1 MKPSLSLL
9 PVFSA
14 LFLISC
20 SSTPE
25 APPPERVT
33 DVIECSYP
41 DNPSQAAPEWV
52 CNEALDGYEVAAV
65 GVTEKSKAGIA
76 FMEQIAA
83 TNARVKLAQQIRVQV
98 QNMVKTF
105 LETTGSGDSETVDRA
120 NTSVTRQITDESLA
134 GSKVVKKITNKLGT
148 LYVLVAIDETEFNSL
163 TSDALSTSMDN
174 DNALWQQFRA
184 QQSQQEL
191 QDAILNAK

>member
-1 MKPSLSLL
+1 MKPTLSLL
-9 PVFSA
+9 PAFTA

-25 APPPERVT
+25 PPKAPPPERVT
-33 DVIECSYP
+33 DVIECAYP
-41 DNPSQAAPEWV
+41 DHPSQAAPEWV
-52 CNEALDGYEVAAV
+52 CNESLDPYEVAAV
-65 GVTEKSKAGIA
+65 GIAEKSRAGIA

-98 QNMVKTF
+98 QNMVKTY
-105 LETTGSGDSETVDRA
+105 LETTGSGDSETVDRV

-134 GSKVVKKITNKLGT
+134 GSKVVKKITNQVGT

-163 TSDALSTSMDN
+163 TSEA
-174 DNALWQQFRA
+174 
-184 QQSQQEL
+184 
-191 QDAILNAK
+191 